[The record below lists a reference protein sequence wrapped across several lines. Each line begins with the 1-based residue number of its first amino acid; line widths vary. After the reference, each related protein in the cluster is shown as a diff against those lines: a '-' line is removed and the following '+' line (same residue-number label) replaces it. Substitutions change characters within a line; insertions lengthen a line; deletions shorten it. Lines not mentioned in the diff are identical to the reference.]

1 MKLRNLPYIITYI
14 LCILLFFLGVLF
26 YRQSL
31 LSVLIIL
38 FIILPPLSIYLTN
51 IAAKRLEITL
61 ECPQVNVC
69 PGGIARY
76 TLGVR
81 NPGLIPLLNILV
93 ELKYENLYYPNP
105 GVSEIVI
112 PAELG
117 KKKEFSLPFDVTK
130 AGMFSV
136 SIERILVTDFL
147 HLYTRELKSD
157 INVMIPVIPDEE
169 RFENTY
175 FPKAAVESED
185 SEPSAEGEL
194 TNDIKQLREYRPGDR
209 LKDIHWKQSARSI
222 DIMVKEY
229 ETTSDLYFLILPELE
244 SSTLEEGINE
254 FNKTANSLLFMKESF
269 RVAIWHDDGNHFEF
283 VKVSSR
289 ADLDIAF
296 YKLYL
301 EPVGE
306 VSEVYYRFSSLYP
319 EMYGVL
325 RISGGKLL
333 IPERSDD

>member
-14 LCILLFFLGVLF
+14 LCIILFFLGVLF

-38 FIILPPLSIYLTN
+38 FIILPPLSVYLTL
-51 IAAKRLEITL
+51 IASRHLEFSL
-61 ECPQVNVC
+61 ECPHVNVY
-69 PGGIARY
+69 PGGVARF
-76 TLGVR
+76 TLAVR
-81 NPGLIPLLNILV
+81 NPGLIPLLNVLV
-93 ELKYENLYYPNP
+93 ELKYENLYYPRP
-105 GVSEIVI
+105 GVCEIVI
-112 PAELG
+112 PAEPR
-117 KKKEFSLPFDVTK
+117 KKKGFSLPFDVTK

-136 SIERILVTDFL
+136 GIERILITDFL
-147 HLYTRELKSD
+147 HIYTKELKYD
-157 INVMIPVIPDEE
+157 ISAMIPVIPDEK

-175 FPKAAVESED
+175 FPKAAVETED
-185 SEPSAEGEL
+185 SEPSPDGEL
-194 TNDIKQLREYRPGDR
+194 TNEIKQLREYRPGDR
-209 LKDIHWKQSARSI
+209 LKDIHWKQSARSK

-229 ETTSDLYFLILPELE
+229 ESTSDLYFLILPELE
-244 SSTLEEGINE
+244 RDTLDAGINE
-254 FNKTANSLLFMKESF
+254 FSKTANSLLFMKESF
-269 RVAIWHDDGNHFEF
+269 RVAIWHDDGNLFEF

-301 EPVGE
+301 EPVSE
-306 VSEVYYRFSSLYP
+306 TNEVYDRFCSVYP